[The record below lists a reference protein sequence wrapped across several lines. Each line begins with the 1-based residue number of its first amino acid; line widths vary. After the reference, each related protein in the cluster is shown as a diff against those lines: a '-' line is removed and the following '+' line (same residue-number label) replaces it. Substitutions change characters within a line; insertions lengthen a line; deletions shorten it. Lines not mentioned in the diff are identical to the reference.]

1 MSKIKQKHKQGLIAH
16 FAGGMVKAYVDF
28 QSRLDQEKQKREAL
42 AGSIYGDIYNRG
54 ALPGSYYDAAK
65 TSKINR
71 DWRPRLASADQA
83 TLGDLDSLIARSR
96 SMLRNDGVSSSGRK
110 AFVRHVVGSGITARS
125 SARDP
130 RTHQMLDSYNEI
142 LDRLWNNWANTPALC
157 DLEKTKIFAEKEALW
172 IGEQYE
178 AGGLFIIM
186 GYVPNSESVGLTLQE
201 IEYEQANTTIRSFE
215 GNKVKSGVE
224 VDEYGAPVAYHLF
237 TKSHPSEDF
246 KPASTRVL
254 AKNVI
259 HIFRQERIK
268 QTKGVPWLSAV
279 MPSIRNLAIYE
290 QSMLLKARTEAA
302 YHGIVEQQAS
312 GGFGLPE
319 NVARQIGAV
328 PPAGESAAT
337 DTTANNIEVNIQ
349 PGLMPVLNPGQTIKF
364 PTPATPN
371 TMYEPFVSEQLKR
384 IAAGVGLD
392 IATISRWYG
401 NTNFSAQKQAK
412 LDIFAETDPIQ
423 STLIIKVLTRI
434 RNTFI
439 EFAIKEGRLKAVGY
453 EETYTWKAAYR
464 TTNWQGPARPS
475 VEPLKDAAAAEKLID
490 KGLLSPQ
497 QFFNERGMEMRDV
510 YAELEEAKKLQKK
523 HGLDFEPKPVPVVE
537 NGNPRSKEK
546 PGNNGKD
553 KKFTDRFQ
561 EQYRM

>member
-1 MSKIKQKHKQGLIAH
+1 MSKIDKKQGLVSH
-16 FAGGMVKAYVDF
+16 FVGGMVSAYIDF
-28 QSRLDQEKQKREAL
+28 QKRIVDARIKEGL

-83 TLGDLDSLIARSR
+83 TLGDLDGLIARSR

-125 SARDP
+125 SARHP
-130 RTHQMLDSYNEI
+130 QTRQMLDSYNEI
-142 LDRLWNNWANTPALC
+142 LDRLWNNWANTPTLC

-172 IGEQYE
+172 VGEQYE

-186 GYVPNSESVGLTLQE
+186 GYVPNPENVGLTLQE

-224 VDEYGAPVAYHLF
+224 VDDYGAPIAYHLF

-246 KPASTRVL
+246 KPTSSRIL

-268 QTKGVPWLSAV
+268 QTKGIPWLSAV
-279 MPSIRNLAIYE
+279 MPIIRNLAIYE

-302 YHGIVEQQAS
+302 YHGIVEQQAT

-328 PPAGESAAT
+328 SPAGEEAAT

-401 NTNFSAQKQAK
+401 DTNFSAQKQAK
-412 LDIFAETDPIQ
+412 LDIYAETDPIQ
-423 STLIIKVLTRI
+423 SIFIIKVLTRI
-434 RNTFI
+434 RNMFI

-453 EETYTWKAAYR
+453 EETYTWRDAYR

-475 VEPLKDAAAAEKLID
+475 VEPVKDATAAEKLMN

-497 QFFNERGMEMRDV
+497 QYFNERGMEMRDV
-510 YAELEEAKKLQKK
+510 YAELEEAKKLQEK
-523 HGLDFEPKPVPVVE
+523 HGLDFEPKLPPVAR
-537 NGNPRSKEK
+537 NGNPRDERK
-546 PGNNGKD
+546 PGSNGKD
-553 KKFTDRFQ
+553 KKFSDRFS
-561 EQYRM
+561 EQYRI